1 MNITNNGK
9 KIINVGTLTLLPGQT
24 APLPE
29 GYEGNPV
36 VAFLI
41 GRGTLTAD
49 QPFRAAAAKA
59 PLKDDAAD
67 AAAAEAKAKAEEA
80 ARAEAARQE
89 AIKGIKKM
97 NRAELDAACAKAGI
111 EVTDADTIPTL
122 QEKLIAAL
130 QEA

>member
-1 MNITNNGK
+1 MNITNNSK

-24 APLPE
+24 APLPKE
-29 GYEGNPV
+29 YEGNPV
-36 VAFLI
+36 IAFFI

-49 QPFRAAAAKA
+49 QPFQSAAAQT

-67 AAAAEAKAKAEEA
+67 AAEAEE
-80 ARAEAARQE
+80 ARQE

-97 NRAELDAACAKAGI
+97 NRGELDAACAKAGI
-111 EVTDADTIPTL
+111 EVVESDTIPTL

-130 QEA
+130 REE

>member
-9 KIINVGTLTLLPGQT
+9 KIINVGTLALLPGQT

-29 GYEGNPV
+29 EYEGNPV
-36 VAFLI
+36 IAFFI
-41 GRGTLTAD
+41 GRGTLTVD
-49 QPFRAAAAKA
+49 QPFQVAAAQT
-59 PLKDDAAD
+59 PLKD
-67 AAAAEAKAKAEEA
+67 AAAEAAEAEAA
-80 ARAEAARQE
+80 ARARAEEARQE

-111 EVTDADTIPTL
+111 EVVEGDTIPTL

-130 QEA
+130 QEG

>member
-9 KIINVGTLTLLPGQT
+9 KIINVGALALLPGQT

-29 GYEGNPV
+29 EYEGNPV
-36 VAFLI
+36 IAFFI

-49 QPFRAAAAKA
+49 QPFQAAATPAT
-59 PLKDDAAD
+59 LSDDA
-67 AAAAEAKAKAEEA
+67 EAT
-80 ARAEAARQE
+80 ARAEEERQE

-111 EVTDADTIPTL
+111 EVVEGDTIPTL

-130 QEA
+130 QEG